1 VAETII
7 TRQGEGPLIFADPQ
21 PDEPGEFGAT
31 ADLPELVEVS
41 EH

>member
-7 TRQGEGPLIFADPQ
+7 IRQGEGPLIFADPQ
-21 PDEPGEFGAT
+21 PDKTGEIGGRT
-31 ADLPELVEVS
+31 ELVEVR